1 MENGHLVDVNPA
13 TGEVIARV
21 KCATAEDVAAAV
33 AAARAA
39 QPAWHAVPLAERIQ
53 RLKVAC
59 AALKAEEEGPGA
71 AQRRKEGAL
80 SFFVASKS
88 CRTTFHWATP
98 AGNWPSSSHKRW
110 GR

>member
-1 MENGHLVDVNPA
+1 MVQGVAVENGHLVDVDPA

-39 QPAWHAVPLAERIQ
+39 QPAWHAVALAERIR

-71 AQRRKEGAL
+71 AQRRGL
-80 SFFVASKS
+80 
-88 CRTTFHWATP
+88 
-98 AGNWPSSSHKRW
+98 AGRSPPLFMAANGFKVMSHSLQW
-110 GR
+110 GHPRR